1 MTASLEHTMAASEK
15 EPGLRFYLSREPMI
29 MALLSAIAVVL
40 FLGVGGLSRV
50 YHAQR
55 DSLGNR
61 WFARGVEDL
70 KQQRYQQAAGEFRA
84 ALRYSRDNYAYQ
96 LNLAQA
102 LIGLKRTGEAY
113 AYLINLWEREPENGL
128 VNLELARIAAQ
139 KGETEQALRY
149 YHNAIY
155 AAWPGNQ
162 ELERRNVRLE
172 LIEYL
177 LGIKAQAQAQS
188 ELIALAANLD
198 EDPSLHQR
206 VGDLFLQAQD
216 YERALAEYRLPL
228 KSDHRN
234 AAALAGAGLAAF
246 ELGRYPL
253 AQRYL
258 EEAVAANP
266 KDAQSLDRL
275 KTVELVVQMD
285 PFRRQIPVDQRH
297 RIVMQAFEVAGER
310 LKSCAAA
317 GASREHASP
326 QTLAE
331 MWTKMKSQITERGL
345 RKNPDLVEAAMDLV
359 FAIERKSNT
368 LCGPPTGTDMAL
380 LLISRLHEGN

>member
-1 MTASLEHTMAASEK
+1 MIRCEPGIMRNLASVRSVINQASMDASSEDTMAAAEK
-15 EPGLRFYLSREPMI
+15 ELGLRFYLSREPMI
-29 MALLSAIAVVL
+29 MALLSAIAIVL

-70 KQQRYQQAAGEFRA
+70 KQQRYEQAAGEFRA

-113 AYLINLWEREPENGL
+113 AYLINLWERKPENGL
-128 VNLELARIAAQ
+128 VNLELARIAAP

-216 YERALAEYRLPL
+216 NERALAEYRLTL

-234 AAALAGAGLAAF
+234 AAALAGRDWPPSSWGATLSLNVTSRKLSPRILTMRKASTGLKPWNWSYTWIHSDDKYRSSSATGLSCKLLKRQVSVSSPVPLQAIR
-246 ELGRYPL
+246 ESMPRRRLSPRRGR
-253 AQRYL
+253 R
-258 EEAVAANP
+258 
-266 KDAQSLDRL
+266 
-275 KTVELVVQMD
+275 
-285 PFRRQIPVDQRH
+285 
-297 RIVMQAFEVAGER
+297 
-310 LKSCAAA
+310 
-317 GASREHASP
+317 
-326 QTLAE
+326 
-331 MWTKMKSQITERGL
+331 
-345 RKNPDLVEAAMDLV
+345 
-359 FAIERKSNT
+359 
-368 LCGPPTGTDMAL
+368 
-380 LLISRLHEGN
+380 